1 MINLFKI
8 NNLITKFKQNL
19 FIFLIHN
26 PNISILVIN
35 LYLLKPLLKVL
46 NQILYFLSFL
56 IFLLIHLIKSRVI

>member
-26 PNISILVIN
+26 PNISILIIN
-35 LYLLKPLLKVL
+35 LYLLKPLLKFL

-56 IFLLIHLIKSRVI
+56 FFLLNHLMKSIII

>member
-35 LYLLKPLLKVL
+35 LYLSKPLLKVL